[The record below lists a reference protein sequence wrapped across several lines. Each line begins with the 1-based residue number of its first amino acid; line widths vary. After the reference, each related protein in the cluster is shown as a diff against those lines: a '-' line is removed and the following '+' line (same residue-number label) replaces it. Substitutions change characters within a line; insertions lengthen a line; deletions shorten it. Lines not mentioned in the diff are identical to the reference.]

1 MNIYGK
7 TDVGKSRKINQDAFA
22 YGKPSEKSGFAF
34 VCDGMGGQN
43 GGNIASQTMRDI
55 LLSQL
60 FKALSKPSTIDSV
73 SKALANAYID
83 SNKRIFDKASSEKNL
98 KDMGTTVV
106 SAILIENDLLIGNVG
121 DSRAYL
127 YTNGMLTQLTVDH
140 SYVQILVDS
149 GELTQEEARFHPRR
163 NEITRAIGID
173 ANVEYDFVCS
183 KVRCGDRVLLCSD
196 GLTSM
201 CSNEEIRQILQAK
214 KDLKQSVSRLITLAN
229 SNGGCD
235 NITVI
240 LMEV

>member
-7 TDVGKSRKINQDAFA
+7 TDVGKSRNVNQDAFA
-22 YGKPSEKSGFAF
+22 YGQPSEESCFAF
-34 VCDGMGGQN
+34 ICDGMGGQN

-55 LLSQL
+55 LLDQL
-60 FKALSKPSTIDSV
+60 FKELSKPSSIDSA
-73 SKALANAYID
+73 SKVLANAYIT
-83 SNKRIFDKASSEKNL
+83 SNKRIFDKAVSDENL

-106 SAILIENDLLIGNVG
+106 SAILIKNDLLIGNVG

-127 YTNGMLTQLTVDH
+127 YTNGMLTQATVDH
-140 SYVQILVDS
+140 SYVQMLVDS
-149 GELTQEEARFHPRR
+149 GDITEEAARLHPRR

-173 ANVEYDFVCS
+173 SNVEYDFVCS
-183 KVRCGDRVLLCSD
+183 KVRRGDRILLCSD
-196 GLTSM
+196 GLSSM
-201 CSNEEIRQILQAK
+201 CSNDEIRQILEAK
-214 KDLKQSVSRLITLAN
+214 KDLKQSVSRLIALAN